1 MKFEEAL
8 KAMREGKKVKRSGGK
23 FYYYMKNNVLYHENS
38 DGVKESLDDNWCG
51 FTIRAVLSDEWVIVD
66 DEYYSILK
74 SVKEI
79 SPKDLEKFKFEAG
92 PCAIE
97 ENKADKI
104 NMGLKDTIEMMTSN
118 DYKDRFK
125 AEYYQLKIRLEKLY
139 EMLVRYDAGTLGFTP
154 DCSIA
159 LLKDQLS
166 IMRDYLYAL
175 QVRAEIEGIKL

>member
-1 MKFEEAL
+1 MRFEEAL
-8 KAMREGKKVKRSGGK
+8 KAMREGKKVKRCDGK
-23 FYYYMKNNVLYHENS
+23 YCYYIKNDVLYHENS
-38 DGVKESLDDNWCG
+38 EGEESLDDDWCG

-79 SPKDLEKFKFEAG
+79 SPKDLEKLKFEAG

-97 ENKADKI
+97 ENKANKI
-104 NMGLKDTIEMMTSN
+104 NMGIKDTIEMMTSN
-118 DYKDRFK
+118 DYKERFK
-125 AEYYQLKIRLEKLY
+125 AEYHQLRIRLEKLY

-175 QVRAEIEGIKL
+175 QVRAEIEGIEL